1 MTLGKVGVDDPGERA
16 ARMLS
21 CGAQKGAQAW
31 SEKSQH
37 GTPLYTETA
46 AQGHGSPGSVWTPA
60 SQVEGLSGDSHTQ
73 LTRVCTRAN
82 AWQGT
87 PPALAHSPGCPA
99 LAPVSPG
106 LCILFLYFP
115 VAGLWSLLSEC
126 LNN

>member
-21 CGAQKGAQAW
+21 CGAQKGARAW

-87 PPALAHSPGCPA
+87 PRLSAQPWVSSPGTSEPWT
-99 LAPVSPG
+99 LHPV
-106 LCILFLYFP
+106 LLFPSGWP
-115 VAGLWSLLSEC
+115 VVSAQ
-126 LNN
+126 